1 MKLCLK
7 CNKEHDGSFG
17 SGKFCNRSCANSRVF
32 TKESKLKKSEAN
44 KGLNK
49 GKDTWNKGLNW
60 VITKCLYCGD
70 DIKCRKNY
78 EKKYHPECW
87 KKCSGGL
94 RKGSGRGKS
103 GWYKG
108 YWCDSS
114 YELVWIIYNLEN
126 NIPFERNTKKY
137 LYIWDNKER
146 VYIPDFIQ
154 DGNVIEIKGFVT
166 EQTIAKMNSV
176 QNLKILYREDLNK
189 EFDYV
194 INKYGKNFLKLYI
207 AE

>member
-17 SGKFCNRSCANSRVF
+17 SSKFCNRSCANSRVF
-32 TKESKLKKSEAN
+32 TEESKLKKSEAN

-114 YELVWIIYNLEN
+114 YELVWVIYNLEN

-137 LYIWDNKER
+137 LYIWNNKER

>member
-32 TKESKLKKSEAN
+32 TEESKLKKSEAN

-78 EKKYHPECW
+78 EKKYHSECW

-114 YELVWIIYNLEN
+114 YELVWVIYNLEN
-126 NIPFERNTKKY
+126 NITFERNTKKY

-166 EQTIAKMNSV
+166 EQTIAKMSSV